1 VLDAGCGYAY
11 ASFWLARHCPS
22 WKIWGIDSDP
32 ETVNRNLQAAY
43 CLGLENLCFRVG
55 DVARLE
61 VDVSFDLIFS
71 IDVLEHLEDD
81 VGALSTWRQSMSRA
95 GWLVLH
101 LPLRHQIQRRIFPFF
116 RQHIIAN
123 HVRDEYTAGEIEAML
138 AQAGFT
144 VHSITYGFGVWGE
157 LAFELNY
164 LFWWRPR
171 IRMLFALLTFPLA
184 VLLGY
189 VDSNSSP
196 HWGNSLVVQARPSVT

>member
-1 VLDAGCGYAY
+1 MLDAGCGYAY
-11 ASFWLARHCPS
+11 ASFGWLIIVPVGRF
-22 WKIWGIDSDP
+22 GELMSDP

-101 LPLRHQIQRRIFPFF
+101 LPLRHQIQRVYFPSSDNTLSPITF
-116 RQHIIAN
+116 
-123 HVRDEYTAGEIEAML
+123 VM
-138 AQAGFT
+138 
-144 VHSITYGFGVWGE
+144 SIRRERLRLCW
-157 LAFELNY
+157 LRL
-164 LFWWRPR
+164 
-171 IRMLFALLTFPLA
+171 
-184 VLLGY
+184 VLLFI
-189 VDSNSSP
+189 
-196 HWGNSLVVQARPSVT
+196 Q